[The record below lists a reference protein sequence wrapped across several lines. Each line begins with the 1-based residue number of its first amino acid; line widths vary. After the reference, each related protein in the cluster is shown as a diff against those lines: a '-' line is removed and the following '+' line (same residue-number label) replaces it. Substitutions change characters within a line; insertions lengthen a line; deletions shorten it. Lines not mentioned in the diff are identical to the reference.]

1 MKKLLDEA
9 NNIYQKSLLNN
20 KEQLE
25 YLMERGI
32 TLESIKE
39 FEIGFSDSFCL
50 NELKAKYQDDLK
62 ALGLLNDRGGERNW
76 NRIMFPIRDCKGEI
90 CGFNGR
96 TVDVNNDVKYLLSPE
111 SMGFS
116 KTKTLYNLDRAKK
129 YIKEKNEVHI
139 VEGILDVV
147 AYHQNGIKNVV
158 CTLGTAL
165 TKEHIDMLKPHA
177 EKFIF
182 GYDGDYAGFK
192 ASITNAR
199 FLSSV
204 MREEVENYKATE
216 NIKFS
221 MFPENSDP
229 CDCLKFED
237 QLLKIINDP
246 KDYYTYCRTK
256 CELNSIY
263 EKVFEKV
270 DRKEKI
276 TEEIKEIS
284 PHLTRHYLSQLDIVE
299 VISDYVKLE
308 KSGKNYKGICPF
320 HDEKTPSFVV
330 SKEKQIYKCFGCG
343 EGGNAINFIAN
354 IENISFKQALFLLK
368 DKYNLKEYEVVKEPL
383 KTRLDNASE
392 KTKRQ
397 NQQIKKTQYYYKREV
412 ER

>member
-9 NNIYQKSLLNN
+9 NNIYQKSLLS
-20 KEQLE
+20 KEEQLK

-39 FEIGFSDSFCL
+39 FEIGFSGSFCL
-50 NELKAKYQDDLK
+50 NELKAKHQDDLK
-62 ALGLLNDRGGERNW
+62 ALGLLNERGGERNW

-177 EKFIF
+177 DKFIF

-192 ASITNAR
+192 ASIINAR
-199 FLSSV
+199 YLSSV
-204 MREEVENYKATE
+204 MREAVKDYKATE
-216 NIKFS
+216 NIKFA
-221 MFPENSDP
+221 MFPEGSDP
-229 CDCLKFED
+229 CDSLKKGKSVAQIVSES
-237 QLLKIINDP
+237 L
-246 KDYYTYCRTK
+246 DYYTYCRMK
-256 CELNSIY
+256 CELNTIY

-270 DRKEKI
+270 DHKDKI
-276 TEEIKEIS
+276 TEEVKTLS
-284 PHLTRHYLSQLDIVE
+284 PNLIRHYTSQLDIVE

-320 HDEKTPSFVV
+320 HSEKTPSFVV
-330 SKEKQIYKCFGCG
+330 SQEKQIYKCFGCG
-343 EGGNAINFIAN
+343 EGGNVINFIAN
-354 IENISFKQALFLLK
+354 IENLSFKQAITF
-368 DKYNLKEYEVVKEPL
+368 LKEKYQLQDYQLTKESI
-383 KTRLDNASE
+383 KNRLDHANKKIKNQSLKNE
-392 KTKRQ
+392 NLTFKRG
-397 NQQIKKTQYYYKREV
+397 V

>member
-1 MKKLLDEA
+1 MMNTKLLNEA
-9 NNIYQKSLLNN
+9 NKIYQESLLKN
-20 KEQLE
+20 KD
-25 YLMERGI
+25 YLKYLIEERGI

-50 NELKAKYQDDLK
+50 NNLKKEHQDELKK
-62 ALGLLNDRGGERNW
+62 LGLLNEKGGERNW
-76 NRIMFPIRDCKGEI
+76 NRIMFPIRDCRGEI

-96 TVDVNNDVKYLLSPE
+96 TLDKNNDVKYLLSPE

-116 KTKTLYNLDRAKK
+116 KTKTLYNLDRAKP

-147 AYHQNGIKNVV
+147 AYHQKGIKNVV
-158 CTLGTAL
+158 CTLGTTL
-165 TKEHIDMLKPHA
+165 TKEHIEMLKPYA
-177 EKFIF
+177 ENFVF

-199 FLSSV
+199 FLSSI
-204 MREEVENYKATE
+204 MREEYSDYKAKDH
-216 NIKFS
+216 IKFS
-221 MFPENSDP
+221 MFPEGSDP
-229 CDCLKFED
+229 CDGLKNEN
-237 QLLKIINDP
+237 QLIEIVNEK

-276 TEEIKEIS
+276 IEEVKDIS
-284 PHLTRHYLSQLDIVE
+284 PKLIRHFLSQLDIVE

-308 KSGKNYKGICPF
+308 KSGKNYKGVCPF

-330 SKEKQIYKCFGCG
+330 SQEKQIYKCFGCG

-354 IENISFKQALFLLK
+354 IENLSYKESISFLK
-368 DKYNLKEYEVVKEPL
+368 DKYNLREYKI
-383 KTRLDNASE
+383 
-392 KTKRQ
+392 TKRKISTKS
-397 NQQIKKTQYYYKREV
+397 NDKEN

>member
-1 MKKLLDEA
+1 MMNTKLLNEA
-9 NNIYQKSLLNN
+9 NKIYQESLLKNE
-20 KEQLE
+20 KFLK
-25 YLMERGI
+25 YLTEERGI

-50 NELKAKYQDDLK
+50 KDLKENHQEELKK
-62 ALGLLNDRGGERNW
+62 LGLLNEKGGERNW
-76 NRIMFPIRDCKGEI
+76 NRIMFPIRDCRGEI

-96 TVDVNNDVKYLLSPE
+96 TLDKNNDVKYLLSPE

-116 KTKTLYNLDRAKK
+116 KTKTLYNLDRAKP
-129 YIKEKNEVHI
+129 YIKEKNEVHL
-139 VEGILDVV
+139 VEGILDLI
-147 AYHQNGIKNVV
+147 AYHQQGIKNVV

-165 TKEHIDMLKPHA
+165 TKEHIEMLKPYTQN
-177 EKFIF
+177 FIF

-199 FLSSV
+199 YLSSI
-204 MREEVENYKATE
+204 MREEFEDYKAKE
-216 NIKFS
+216 HIKFA

-229 CDCLKFED
+229 CDCLKFEN

-256 CELNSIY
+256 CELNPIY

-343 EGGNAINFIAN
+343 EGGNAINFIAS
-354 IENISFKQALFLLK
+354 IENLSYKESISFLK
-368 DKYNLKEYEVVKEPL
+368 EKYNLKDYKPVKRKINIKNKE
-383 KTRLDNASE
+383 
-392 KTKRQ
+392 Q
-397 NQQIKKTQYYYKREV
+397 NK

>member
-1 MKKLLDEA
+1 M
-9 NNIYQKSLLNN
+9 QKW
-20 KEQLE
+20 K
-25 YLMERGI
+25 
-32 TLESIKE
+32 
-39 FEIGFSDSFCL
+39 
-50 NELKAKYQDDLK
+50 
-62 ALGLLNDRGGERNW
+62 
-76 NRIMFPIRDCKGEI
+76 
-90 CGFNGR
+90 
-96 TVDVNNDVKYLLSPE
+96 
-111 SMGFS
+111 
-116 KTKTLYNLDRAKK
+116 
-129 YIKEKNEVHI
+129 
-139 VEGILDVV
+139 
-147 AYHQNGIKNVV
+147 
-158 CTLGTAL
+158 
-165 TKEHIDMLKPHA
+165 
-177 EKFIF
+177 
-182 GYDGDYAGFK
+182 
-192 ASITNAR
+192 
-199 FLSSV
+199 
-204 MREEVENYKATE
+204 
-216 NIKFS
+216 
-221 MFPENSDP
+221 
-229 CDCLKFED
+229 
-237 QLLKIINDP
+237 
-246 KDYYTYCRTK
+246 
-256 CELNSIY
+256 NSIY